1 MTINKFVISHGRIA
15 SQETISLRALD
26 DGLLGRA
33 RDALA
38 RLQKGQIAVSL
49 PWPDGTEGVVGLGL
63 PPFEMP
69 VERLSEAQRDTLDTW
84 EAGREGMKHKGSAFY
99 VTTAGETE
107 LLSLAREAAVIA
119 VSTPWNLS
127 SASSATQSQ
136 IDTANLAGIYGAIAG
151 NFFGVEL
158 HKPANVRDPR
168 PSPERMQQFWDV
180 AIRIVAAAP
189 AFMCNDRLSGAAA
202 AFADSFAI
210 AMLSDPD
217 ASAASTT

>member
-1 MTINKFVISHGRIA
+1 MTINKFVVSHGRIA
-15 SQETISLRALD
+15 SQEGISLRALD

-38 RLQKGQIAVSL
+38 RLQKGQITVSL

-63 PPFEMP
+63 PPFKMP

-84 EAGREGMKHKGSAFY
+84 EAGREAMKHKGRAFY

-107 LLSLAREAAVIA
+107 VLSLAREAALVE
-119 VSTPWNLS
+119 VNTPWNLS
-127 SASSATQSQ
+127 SATPSPV
-136 IDTANLAGIYGAIAG
+136 DTTNLAGLYGAIAG

-158 HKPANVRDPR
+158 HKPAHLRDPR
-168 PSPERMQQFWDV
+168 PSPERIQQFWDV

-189 AFMCNDRLSGAAA
+189 AFVCNDRLSGAAA
-202 AFADSFAI
+202 AFADRFAI
-210 AMLSDPD
+210 AVLSDPD